1 MNEITN
7 DDLIKLIVTQSQ
19 VLATM
24 GIRISALE
32 TLLVEN
38 NILTEDAIQAKHKK
52 FADEVADKLKLI
64 PKEVAEQLV
73 RYSK

>member
-1 MNEITN
+1 MEITN

-38 NILTEDAIQAKHKK
+38 KILEDSAIQQMHKK
-52 FADEVADKLKLI
+52 FADEVAEKLKLI
-64 PKEVAEQLV
+64 PKEVAEQLIKH
-73 RYSK
+73 SK